1 MFLLLVVLVASFAIV
16 AEGSTVSVEIWVESK
31 SFATEPAPLSAA
43 AMEWNYAVVFAC
55 PHNIL

>member
-1 MFLLLVVLVASFAIV
+1 M
-16 AEGSTVSVEIWVESK
+16 SVEIGVESK

-43 AMEWNYAVVFAC
+43 ALEWNYAVVFAC